1 MKAFYLKQG
10 DGCKIP
16 ICITLNGEPLSPAD
30 VEAAEFMLGTHVR
43 RMYPEEVTYEDGKF
57 YFPLTQK
64 ETMRLAAGL
73 TLPLDVRVK
82 FIGGEVIGAIQA
94 AQVTVTDAVSRRE
107 L

>member
-10 DGCKIP
+10 DGCSIP
-16 ICITLNGEPLSPAD
+16 IRLTLNGETLLPAD
-30 VEAAEFMLGTHVR
+30 VEKAEFMLGSHVR
-43 RMYPEEVTYEDGKF
+43 RMYPEEVSYEDGRF

-64 ETMRLAAGL
+64 ETMDFAAGL

-82 FIGGEVIGAIQA
+82 FIGGEVIGAVHA
-94 AQVTVTDAVSRRE
+94 AQVTVTDSVSRKE